1 MTEPKAE
8 PVATSPAQPGPAP
21 HAASTRDHAP
31 WQPTACILCE
41 CNCGLEVELGG
52 DDGRQL
58 VRVRG
63 DDAHPVSRG
72 YACEKASRIAYYQQA
87 PGRLTRPLR
96 RRPDGGFDEIDWD
109 TAIREVALRAGA
121 LAQAHGGSSI
131 LYYGGGGQG
140 NHLPGL
146 YSRATRALLG
156 MRYISSAIAQ
166 EKTGAF
172 YVAGCMLGGVARADF
187 EHCEVALLIGK
198 NPWHSHGIP
207 RARVTLREI
216 ARDPA
221 RTLIVIDPRRS
232 ETAEIADHHLAV
244 RPGSDAFLLAAMV
257 ATVVQEGLVA
267 EAWLSQH
274 ADGLDDIRPLFAT
287 LDIGAHAAK
296 AGIDEA
302 LVRQLARR
310 IATARSVASF
320 EDLGVQMNRHSTLV
334 SYLHLLLVL
343 LTGHLGRPGTLYR
356 PAALVPLLSALN
368 GPGSL
373 KRTPVTQAPI
383 IGGLMP
389 CNSIPDEILSDH
401 PKRFRGLW
409 VESANPAHSL
419 ADGPRMREAL
429 AALDLVVV
437 VDVALTETAR
447 LAHYVL
453 PVANQLEK
461 AEATFFN
468 FEFPR
473 NAFHLRRAL
482 FEPPPGL
489 FSEAELHTRLVEA
502 AGGLPADAVAALR
515 TAWTQG
521 RPAFRQAYGRLM
533 AETPTL
539 AGVLPALL
547 YRAIGDLLPPGL
559 AEGAGLWGA
568 CQLAVRH
575 QRASIQRAG
584 IGTDARDAG
593 EVADA
598 LFDAILGA
606 PSGLVFAV
614 DDWDETLR
622 RIDTPN
628 GRIQLSVPELFEEL
642 HGLADEPAPRPPADY
657 PFVLS
662 AGERR
667 SYTANT
673 IIRDPQWRRKDAHGA
688 LRVSPA
694 DAAKLRVATGDRVRL
709 RSARGAMQA
718 VVEVSDRMQPGH
730 VSLPNGHGL
739 GEGAPGETW
748 DGTPPNEL
756 TSLADKDAF
765 AGTPWHKFVPVQIER
780 LAAAAA

>member
-1 MTEPKAE
+1 MSE
-8 PVATSPAQPGPAP
+8 
-21 HAASTRDHAP
+21 AP
-31 WQPTACILCE
+31 WKPTACILCE

-52 DDGRQL
+52 DDGRHL

-72 YACEKASRIAYYQQA
+72 YACEKASRIEHYQHA
-87 PGRLTRPLR
+87 PRRLTRPLR
-96 RRPDGGFDEIDWD
+96 RRPDGGFDEIDWP
-109 TAIREVALRAGA
+109 TVLREVAQRAGA
-121 LAQAHGGSSI
+121 LAAAHGGSSI

-146 YSRATRALLG
+146 YGRATRALLG
-156 MRYISSAIAQ
+156 MRYVSSAIAQ

-172 YVAGCMLGGVARADF
+172 YVAGSMLGGVVRADF
-187 EHCEVALLIGK
+187 EHCEVALLLGK

-221 RTLIVIDPRRS
+221 RTLIVVDPRRS
-232 ETAEIADHHLAV
+232 ETADIADLHLAV
-244 RPGSDAFLLAAMV
+244 RPGGDAFLLAAMV
-257 ATVVQEGLVA
+257 ATVVQEGLAA
-267 EAWLSQH
+267 EAWLAQH
-274 ADGLDDIRPLFAT
+274 ADGLDDVRPLFAT
-287 LDIGAHAAK
+287 LDIAAHAAK

-302 LVRQLARR
+302 VVRDTARR
-310 IATARSVASF
+310 IARARSVASF

-334 SYLHLLLVL
+334 SYLHLLLML
-343 LTGHLGRPGTLYR
+343 LCGHLGKPGAMYR
-356 PAALVPLLSALN
+356 PTALAPLVGALGN
-368 GPGSL
+368 RGAL

-389 CNSIPDEILSDH
+389 CNSIPEEILTDH

-419 ADGPRMREAL
+419 ADSARMREAI

-453 PVANQLEK
+453 PVATQLEK

-468 FEFPR
+468 FEFPH

-482 FEPPPGL
+482 MAPPQGL
-489 FSEAELHTRLVEA
+489 FSEAELHCRLAET
-502 AGGLPADAVAALR
+502 AGALPADAVAALR
-515 TAWTQG
+515 AAWQQG
-521 RPAFRQAYGRLM
+521 RPAFRAAFGTLM
-533 AETPTL
+533 AEQPTL
-539 AGVLPALL
+539 AGLLPLLL

-559 AEGAGLWGA
+559 AEGAGLWGV
-568 CQLAVRH
+568 CQMAVRQ
-575 QRASIQRAG
+575 QRASILRAG
-584 IGTDARDAG
+584 IGSEGLDNA
-593 EVADA
+593 ELADA
-598 LFDAILGA
+598 LFDAILAA
-606 PSGLVFAV
+606 PSGLVFSV
-614 DDWDETLR
+614 DAWDEMLR

-628 GRIQLSVPELFEEL
+628 RRIQLALPEFFDEL
-642 HGLADEPAPRPPADY
+642 QALAQEPAPQPPADY

-673 IIRDPQWRRKDAHGA
+673 IIRDPAWRRKDLHGA
-688 LRVSPA
+688 LRLNPA
-694 DAAKLRVATGDRVRL
+694 DAARLGVADGDAVQVR
-709 RSARGAMQA
+709 SQRGAMRA
-718 VVEVSDRMQPGH
+718 TVAVSDRMQPGH

-739 GEGAPGETW
+739 GDEAPA

-756 TSLADKDAF
+756 TALESRDAF
-765 AGTPWHKFVPVQIER
+765 AGTPWHKFVPVAIER
-780 LAAAAA
+780 VAA